1 MPSVVASTVSAAIAL
16 IGKAGALSG
25 RLVAQYDWVFDNQ
38 DRDASGMPADLK
50 NNAFT
55 LRTEVAF

>member
-1 MPSVVASTVSAAIAL
+1 VSAAIAF